1 MINIIFTLLNTV
13 IFLGIFAY
21 AAIRSLPTLR
31 KRIEQEQALET
42 DLHDEHHQL
51 ILMQRHTDES
61 AILQDEECARLLVKI
76 NQWKVAVDSAAR
88 GKEALVAQEQQELAR
103 KIAQQSEYYSLHT
116 MYQKISPL
124 VVADLEAALRI
135 HFSDEK
141 QAHAYVDRFIEGL
154 RK

>member
-1 MINIIFTLLNTV
+1 MINIIFTVLNTA
-13 IFLGIFAY
+13 ILLGILAY
-21 AAIRSLPTLR
+21 AVMRSLPMLR
-31 KRIEQEQALET
+31 KRIEQEEALET

-61 AILQDEECARLLVKI
+61 ARMQDEECARLLVKI
-76 NQWKVAVDSAAR
+76 NQWKGAVDSAAR
-88 GKEALVAQEQQELAR
+88 GKEVLVAQEHQELER
-103 KIAQQSEYYSLHT
+103 KIARQSEYYTLHT

-124 VVADLEAALRI
+124 VVADLEVALRT
-135 HFSDEK
+135 HFRDEK